1 VTKKVWMVDIDAA
14 EAAGWGPVA
23 ITMVI
28 AFGGSFREIKPKP
41 PVGIPPNT
49 TSPVSY
55 WKVVGVGAGA
65 EYDSEG
71 WFTKE
76 RAALAFCCAKNIDI
90 TPLGN
95 DAHSCAPNTGES
107 RDEKEE

>member
-1 VTKKVWMVDIDAA
+1 MTKKVWMVDIDAA
-14 EAAGWGPVA
+14 EAAGWAPAA

-28 AFGGSFREIKPKP
+28 AFGGSFREIKP

-55 WKVVGVGAGA
+55 WKVVGAG
-65 EYDSEG
+65 YDGDG

-95 DAHSCAPNTGES
+95 NAHSYALNTGES